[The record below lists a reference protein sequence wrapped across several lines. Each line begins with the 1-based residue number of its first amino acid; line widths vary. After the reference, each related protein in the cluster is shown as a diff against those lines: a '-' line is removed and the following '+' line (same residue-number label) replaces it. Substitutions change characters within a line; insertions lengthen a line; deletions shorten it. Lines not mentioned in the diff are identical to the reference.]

1 MSSVYEHPVSDA
13 AIRDAQT
20 LDDSKKK
27 QVLRER
33 VSQMV
38 GVDLKLD
45 QVERARFAEVP
56 AARLHMQ
63 GSKQVQNRQADIQ
76 LLMWAGSTHVQSV
89 TLQCVAVSAN
99 GPDRAKALLQKMTP
113 VLNGMVGSLRF
124 EAKQAQ
130 DGTQ

>member
-1 MSSVYEHPVSDA
+1 MTA
-13 AIRDAQT
+13 
-20 LDDSKKK
+20 KK

-76 LLMWAGSTHVQSV
+76 LLMWPVPRMCNRSPCNAWLSV
-89 TLQCVAVSAN
+89 PMGRTAPKRCY
-99 GPDRAKALLQKMTP
+99 R
-113 VLNGMVGSLRF
+113 R
-124 EAKQAQ
+124 
-130 DGTQ
+130 